1 MPEFHFRGNSG
12 AGHDNLEIVQ
22 GPVWKVLSNATA
34 IVLISIIVRSIPHI
48 PGEDPGQRAAAMVLW
63 WSPGNGEGGA
73 APRSFDDLIC
83 SHAHNWHHQHHLK
96 IQLISSMMSLSL
108 FSSRWSGCPGP
119 SICKSAPVHGW
130 QPQLQR
136 EPKACESVFHDGARP
151 GSMRCKSL
159 QLRWQKLFGQ
169 SFSTS
174 CGRWGWCGWPKSL
187 LKNNS
192 PSQLMCWRQY
202 RWNSYELDS
211 MSSVPEKQ
219 AIQMSSVSKY
229 VWCKSIA
236 IIFLRFPENM
246 SGQVYG
252 LAISNTSAHVCTLG
266 HLPNSNSR
274 FPVAQSLFSFPGA
287 TKHKQLYLLIFVAHI
302 MKIRGKH
309 TYSLCGIDF
318 YFVQSRNGSLSLRM

>member
-1 MPEFHFRGNSG
+1 M
-12 AGHDNLEIVQ
+12 
-22 GPVWKVLSNATA
+22 
-34 IVLISIIVRSIPHI
+34 
-48 PGEDPGQRAAAMVLW
+48 
-63 WSPGNGEGGA
+63 
-73 APRSFDDLIC
+73 
-83 SHAHNWHHQHHLK
+83 
-96 IQLISSMMSLSL
+96 
-108 FSSRWSGCPGP
+108 
-119 SICKSAPVHGW
+119 
-130 QPQLQR
+130 
-136 EPKACESVFHDGARP
+136 
-151 GSMRCKSL
+151 
-159 QLRWQKLFGQ
+159 
-169 SFSTS
+169 
-174 CGRWGWCGWPKSL
+174 

-266 HLPNSNSR
+266 HLPNFNSR
-274 FPVAQSLFSFPGA
+274 FPVAQLLFSFPRPA
-287 TKHKQLYLLIFVAHI
+287 KYKQLYLLIFVAHI